1 MKLHRGPCG
10 LHCIKVNHL
19 GVEIEGQVIL
29 EDINLHIHCGKLNV
43 IIGKN
48 GAGKSTLVKAIL
60 NEIPYTGSIEFKAEE
75 NGNLQKM
82 KIGYVPQKVNI
93 DRDSPVSVYDMI
105 ASYHSRFPVFLH
117 KKKSEYRRIQEH
129 LKAFEAQELIDK
141 QVGKLSGGELQR
153 VLLTMAVMDYP
164 NLLVMDEPVAG
175 IDQNGMEL
183 FYRTI
188 ERLKKEYD
196 MAIILISHDLEY
208 VERYAD
214 EVILLDSKILAR
226 GSVKEVY
233 ESREFRQIFGI
244 RGKETCPKAD
254 GAGEP
259 GAEQADQW
267 EEQEQEGQEDRPEKR
282 EEQEEQAD
290 QREEQEKE
298 GKPCR

>member
-1 MKLHRGPCG
+1 MRHYHRGPCG
-10 LHCIKVNHL
+10 LHCIKVNNL
-19 GVEIEGQVIL
+19 GVELDGQVIL

-60 NEIPYTGSIEFKAEE
+60 NEVPYTGNIEFKAETD
-75 NGNLQKM
+75 GPLQKL

-105 ASYHSRFPVFLH
+105 ASYHSKYPVFLH

-129 LKAFEAQELIDK
+129 LKVFEAQDLIDR

-153 VLLTMAVMDYP
+153 VLLTMAVMDFP
-164 NLLVMDEPVAG
+164 NLLVMDEPVSG
-175 IDQNGMEL
+175 IDRNGMEL
-183 FYRTI
+183 FYQNI
-188 ERLKKEYD
+188 ESLKKKYD

-208 VERYAD
+208 VQRYAD

-233 ESREFRQIFGI
+233 ASAAFKEVFG
-244 RGKETCPKAD
+244 
-254 GAGEP
+254 
-259 GAEQADQW
+259 EQT
-267 EEQEQEGQEDRPEKR
+267 G
-282 EEQEEQAD
+282 
-290 QREEQEKE
+290 EKE
-298 GKPCR
+298 AEECR